1 MFYNVNKSAK
11 ITKKFVIKKYKTA
24 VYNNL
29 FVNKLKRIY
38 IKKVLLLIFDIY
50 IEYIFIFN
58 PLSPNLLVEV
68 DYLKLNKTRSNI
80 IILL

>member
-11 ITKKFVIKKYKTA
+11 ITKKIVIKKYKTA